1 LPQVILFALSLFVGA
16 SVEAED
22 PAVPPA
28 PQAEVAAPE
37 AVSAQIATPVAYAD
51 RPEVQAFVDE
61 MVAKHGFQR
70 ETLLVMFRQA
80 RLEPAVLKAIRPAA
94 HPSVRS
100 WRGYRKQFVERRHI
114 LAGKRF
120 LQEHE
125 AALKQASAKFGVPP
139 AIIAAIIGVE
149 TFYGRVQGS
158 FSTFSALTTL
168 AFDYPPRADLF
179 RRELAEFLLL
189 ARENQRDPLAYMGSY
204 AGALGMPQFLPSS
217 LRHYAVDGDSDG
229 KIDLSG
235 NVPDAIGSVASFLAQ
250 HGWEEGG
257 RIALPVRVR
266 GQAYQE
272 LVDGKVEPLVTPEAF
287 RAHGVALPRSL
298 KEGEK
303 AAFIDLVTPRK
314 ATEYWLGFHNFYVIT
329 RYNKSSFYAMAV
341 YQLAEKLR
349 QSGTAKVK
357 ASPQRR
363 KGAKGRKGQGQ
374 ASH

>member
-1 LPQVILFALSLFVGA
+1 LVTFLTVSLFIGLP
-16 SVEAED
+16 VEAEE
-22 PAVPPA
+22 AGVLPA
-28 PQAEVAAPE
+28 PLA
-37 AVSAQIATPVAYAD
+37 AVSAPGAVPALSATPVGYAD
-51 RPEVQAFVDE
+51 RPEVQGFVDE
-61 MVAKHGFQR
+61 MVAQHGFQR
-70 ETLLVMFRQA
+70 EALLALFRQA
-80 RLEPAVLKAIRPAA
+80 HSEPAVLKAIRPAP

-120 LQEHE
+120 LQENE
-125 AALKQASAKFGVPP
+125 VALKQASAKFGVPP

-149 TFYGRVQGS
+149 TFYGRVQGN

-168 AFDYPPRADLF
+168 AFDYPLRADLF
-179 RRELAEFLLL
+179 RRELGEFLLL
-189 ARENQRDPLAYMGSY
+189 ARENQRDPLAYVGSY

-217 LRHYAVDGDSDG
+217 LRHYAVDGDGDG

-235 NVPDAIGSVASFLAQ
+235 SLQDAIGSVASFLAQ

-257 RIALPVRVR
+257 RVALPVRVR
-266 GQAYQE
+266 GEAYQE
-272 LVDGKVEPLVTPEAF
+272 LVDGKVEPLLTPEDI
-287 RAHGVALPRSL
+287 RAHGIGVPKRL
-298 KEGEK
+298 KDDEK

-349 QSGTAKVK
+349 QPDVKKVK
-357 ASPQRR
+357 TSPQRR
-363 KGAKGRKGQGQ
+363 KGAKGRKGK
-374 ASH
+374 A